1 MATLKETKRRN
12 DVAADLEGL
21 ESQGNSAIT
30 QLVGVKGN
38 LLALRV
44 AVNGEAQFS
53 DSDADEVQAVIVALA
68 GRIQSEL
75 LGG

>member
-21 ESQGNSAIT
+21 ESQGDSAIT
-30 QLVGVKGN
+30 QLVAVKANILG
-38 LLALRV
+38 LQA
-44 AVNGEAQFS
+44 AVQAEEQFS
-53 DSDADEVQAVIVALA
+53 DADAAEVQAVIVGLA
-68 GRIQSEL
+68 SRIQSEV